1 MTEVYLRKIVIR
13 LADRIPACG
22 SALVKEVM
30 VISGKKR
37 KAVPGWYVCANC
49 KEEYDVNSERDDECY
64 HHSGDLDVD
73 EEYFPDHD
81 EDYRGPMDAEENR
94 AGIYLGLL

>member
-1 MTEVYLRKIVIR
+1 MSRENAVDGMTEVYLRKIVIR
-13 LADRIPACG
+13 LADRMPACG

-64 HHSGDLDVD
+64 HHSGWCCN
-73 EEYFPDHD
+73 FHCS
-81 EDYRGPMDAEENR
+81 
-94 AGIYLGLL
+94 